1 MQTDDSSASG
11 RTMSDH
17 RNILLLI
24 ADDLGMYL
32 GCYGTPAIQTSN
44 IDELASGGTRFTN
57 AFASTAS
64 CSGSRSTIYT
74 GLHTHESGQ
83 YGLQSGFHHFQS
95 FDYVETT
102 PQVFNALGY
111 QTGIIGKVHVGPR
124 SIYEWETFEDSD
136 SRDTKWVSQRAAAF
150 FDTAKESNRPFHLTI
165 GFRDPHRDTVS
176 LHCRRYIGAW

>member
-1 MQTDDSSASG
+1 MRNMQPGDTSAAS
-11 RTMSDH
+11 RTSSDH
-17 RNILLLI
+17 RNVLLLI

-32 GCYGTPAIQTSN
+32 GCYGTRTIQTSN
-44 IDELASGGTRFTN
+44 IDKLASEGTRFTN

-83 YGLQSGFHHFQS
+83 YGLNGGFHHFQS

-124 SIYEWETFEDSD
+124 SIYEWETFEESD
-136 SRDTKWVSQRAAAF
+136 SRDTKWVAERAAAF
-150 FDTAKESNRPFHLTI
+150 FDKAKESDRSFHLTI

-176 LHCRRYIGAW
+176 SLCR